1 MKLFYILNV
10 LFYVSNN
17 GFTFTKKP
25 RYYHTIYK
33 FELSA
38 DDFPAN
44 EFSRIITRDTKDTLD
59 YVSHDIDLSTDDFH
73 ELSADDFP
81 VNDEEN
87 IQPISSGLESPVSD
101 EENLETILKKRQK
114 SQYDGCDQRPLNISD
129 PNSLLYFYKEFREM
143 LQKQDLLQKLQSS
156 SYNNIEKLKIIEECD
171 YLLENEYKPKI
182 KPLYKGFE
190 DFF

>member
-1 MKLFYILNV
+1 MNLFYILNV
-10 LFYVSNN
+10 LSYVSND

-38 DDFPAN
+38 DDFPTN
-44 EFSRIITRDTKDTLD
+44 EFSRIITRDASDHVTQDN
-59 YVSHDIDLSTDDFH
+59 DLSTDDFH

-81 VNDEEN
+81 VSDEEN
-87 IQPISSGLESPVSD
+87 IQPISSALESPVSD

-114 SQYDGCDQRPLNISD
+114 SQYDGCDQRPLNIPD

-143 LQKQDLLQKLQSS
+143 LQKQDLLQKLQSG

-190 DFF
+190 DFFDF